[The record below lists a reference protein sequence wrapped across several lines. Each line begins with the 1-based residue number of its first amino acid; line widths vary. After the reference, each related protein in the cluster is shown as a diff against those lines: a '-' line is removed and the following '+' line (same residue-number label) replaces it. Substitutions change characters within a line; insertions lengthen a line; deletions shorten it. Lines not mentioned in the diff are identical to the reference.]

1 MSPELLDIPETDAA
15 VPRTA
20 PDITHRAPR
29 PDARPAT
36 ATGWDYGR
44 AFCRNLGIVSEAEQQ
59 KLRNSRVAIVGMGG
73 VGGVH
78 LMTLARLGIERFTIT
93 DLDTFE
99 LANFNRQYGA
109 RVDTLGRSKVDVMAE
124 EVRRINPD
132 VQLRILPRGVSEQN
146 IAQFLEGADLLVDG
160 IDYFAIAMRRRLY
173 RAAAAHGIPAI
184 MAGPVGCS
192 AAWLVFTGAGMP
204 FDRYFDL
211 HDGQTEFEQLAAFT
225 VGLAPAALQFP
236 YVDLG
241 RVNLDEQYG
250 PSVGLACELC
260 AGVAGA
266 EALKLLLGR
275 GSVRPVPQY
284 AQFDAY
290 RGRFRRGRL
299 LGGNRH
305 PLQRLKRWWL
315 LRMFG
320 QRTQARRAGA
330 SGGCHAPA

>member
-1 MSPELLDIPETDAA
+1 MSLDLLDVLESDTA
-15 VPRTA
+15 VPLSGAASRVRSADRQPA
-20 PDITHRAPR
+20 PAPR
-29 PDARPAT
+29 
-36 ATGWDYGR
+36 WDYDR

-59 KLRNSRVAIVGMGG
+59 RLRNARVAIVGMGG

-109 RVDTLGRSKVDVMAE
+109 RVDTLGRPKVDVMAE
-124 EVRRINPD
+124 EVRRVNPD
-132 VQLRILPRGVSEQN
+132 VQLSVLPEGVSGQN
-146 IAQFLEGADLLVDG
+146 IAQFLDGADLLIDG
-160 IDYFAIAMRRRLY
+160 IDYFAIGMRRRLY
-173 RAAAAHGIPAI
+173 RAAAQRGIPAI

-192 AAWLVFTGAGMP
+192 AAWLVFTSNGMP

-236 YVDLG
+236 YVDLS
-241 RVNLDEQYG
+241 RVNLEEQYG

-260 AGVAGA
+260 AGVAAA

-275 GSVRPVPQY
+275 GGVRPVPHY

-290 RGRFRRGRL
+290 RGKFRRSRL
-299 LGGNRH
+299 AGGNRH

-315 LRMFG
+315 LRMFA
-320 QRTQARRAGA
+320 QRAEVG
-330 SGGCHAPA
+330 SGSVRDACHAPA

>member
-1 MSPELLDIPETDAA
+1 MSVDLLDIPQFSE
-15 VPRTA
+15 
-20 PDITHRAPR
+20 
-29 PDARPAT
+29 PAGDPT
-36 ATGWDYGR
+36 PPWDYDQ
-44 AFCRNLGIVSEAEQQ
+44 AFCRNLGIVNEAEQQ
-59 KLRNSRVAIVGMGG
+59 RLRAARVAIVGMGG

-109 RVDTLGRSKVDVMAE
+109 KVDAVGRPKVEVMAE
-124 EVRRINPD
+124 EVRRVNPD
-132 VQLRILPRGVSEQN
+132 VQLRVLPNGVSDEN
-146 IAQFLEGADLLVDG
+146 IDLFLDGANLLVDG
-160 IDYFAIAMRRRLY
+160 IDYFAIDMRRKLY
-173 RAAAAHGIPAI
+173 RAAAERSIPAI

-192 AAWLVFTGAGMP
+192 AAWLVFTRDGMP

-211 HDGQTEFEQLAAFT
+211 HDRQTEMEQLAAFT

-236 YVDLG
+236 YVDIS
-241 RVNLDEQYG
+241 RVNIAEQYG

-266 EALKLLLGR
+266 EALKLLLNR
-275 GSVRPVPQY
+275 GKVRPVPHF

-290 RGRFRRGRL
+290 RGKFRRGRL
-299 LGGNRH
+299 WGGNRH

-315 LRMFG
+315 PRMVG
-320 QRTQARRAGA
+320 SMTARAGLA
-330 SGGCHAPA
+330 ESELP

>member
-1 MSPELLDIPETDAA
+1 MSVDLLEFIESDTDVPGAA
-15 VPRTA
+15 APQRATPR
-20 PDITHRAPR
+20 
-29 PDARPAT
+29 
-36 ATGWDYGR
+36 WDYER
-44 AFCRNLGIVSEAEQQ
+44 AFCRNLGIINEAEQQ
-59 KLRNSRVAIVGMGG
+59 RLRRARVAIVGMGG

-78 LMTLARLGIERFTIT
+78 LMTLARLGIERFTIA

-109 RVDTLGRSKVDVMAE
+109 RIDTLGRAKVDVMAE

-132 VQLRILPRGVSEQN
+132 VQLRVLPDGVCERS
-146 IAQFLEGADLLVDG
+146 IDRFLEGADLLIDG
-160 IDYFAIAMRRRLY
+160 IDYFAIAMRRQLY
-173 RAAAAHGIPAI
+173 RAAAQRGIPAV

-192 AAWLVFTGAGMP
+192 AAWLVFTHGGMA

-211 HDGQTEFEQLAAFT
+211 ADGQTEFEQLAAFS

-236 YVDLG
+236 YVDMS
-241 RVNLDEQYG
+241 RVNLAEQYG
-250 PSVGLACELC
+250 PSVGLACQLC

-275 GSVRPVPQY
+275 GTVRPVPHY

-299 LGGNRH
+299 LAGNRH

-315 LRMFG
+315 LRTVGRMLPD
-320 QRTQARRAGA
+320 GA
-330 SGGCHAPA
+330 VGSAELRPN